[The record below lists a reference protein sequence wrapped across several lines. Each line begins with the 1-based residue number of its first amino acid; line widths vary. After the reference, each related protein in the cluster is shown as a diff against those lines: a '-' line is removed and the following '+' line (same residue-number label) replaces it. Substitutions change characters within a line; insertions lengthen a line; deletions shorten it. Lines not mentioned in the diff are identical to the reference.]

1 MKIVS
6 GRTGSPHVT
15 SQQFRQMLEG
25 IIGQGS
31 YIVTSG
37 ENLKPELSSNN
48 LLKIRS
54 GMMCHHG
61 CISSVDIGTY
71 DEVTLTNGS
80 QGMKRI
86 DLIVNRYTRNA
97 ETEVENCS
105 WKVIQGKPVASN
117 PAVPAYTSGNL
128 QDRDLVDDCPTFEVH
143 YDGINVTEVKSLLS
157 VTDGLSKLSSILT
170 SHINK
175 KIISHGSNATGG
187 VTWDTT
193 TFLKKNTTYHF
204 IIVVNSNINSESYKQ
219 EIRCTMNGVDMGTN
233 GNYYKLMS
241 VFSGTC
247 SADNKDKIV
256 ISSYKNGGSWTGWAT
271 RGIFI
276 PVS

>member
-1 MKIVS
+1 MLLNYYIFKI
-6 GRTGSPHVT
+6 
-15 SQQFRQMLEG
+15 
-25 IIGQGS
+25 
-31 YIVTSG
+31 
-37 ENLKPELSSNN
+37 SNN
-48 LLKIRS
+48 
-54 GMMCHHG
+54 
-61 CISSVDIGTY
+61 
-71 DEVTLTNGS
+71 
-80 QGMKRI
+80 
-86 DLIVNRYTRNA
+86 
-97 ETEVENCS
+97 
-105 WKVIQGKPVASN
+105 
-117 PAVPAYTSGNL
+117 
-128 QDRDLVDDCPTFEVH
+128 
-143 YDGINVTEVKSLLS
+143 
-157 VTDGLSKLSSILT
+157 LT

-219 EIRCTMNGVDMGTN
+219 EISCTMNGVNMGAN